1 MYLAI
6 ALAFVIGYA
15 LIALEHT
22 LHVDKAA
29 AAVLTGVTC
38 WTLLALAPELLPEA
52 VHEGL
57 DAGGGHGAAD
67 VLTSAVG
74 EHVGEIAQILF
85 FLLAAMTIVELVDAH
100 GGFELITARITTT
113 SRARLIWILG
123 VVTFFLS
130 AALDNLTT
138 AIVMATLLR
147 KLVADR
153 DDLWLLGGIVVIAAN
168 AGGAWSPIGD
178 VTTIML
184 WIGGQVTAANVVTAL
199 ILPSLVCLAVPLAI
213 ASAMRRGHV
222 TRPTAPD
229 ERLDAH
235 GEHVPVTSRE
245 RALVF
250 ALGIGGLLFVPVF
263 KTVTH
268 LPPFV
273 GMLGSLGVLWVAT
286 ELLHRGKPDL
296 YRGRLSVAA
305 VLRRV
310 DTPSVLFFLGILLAV
325 AALQTAGHLA
335 VLAEGLRQNIESPFV
350 VNGLIGLAS
359 SVVDNVPLVAGAIGM
374 YGLDAYPPDALF
386 WELLAYCAGTGG
398 SALII
403 GSAAG
408 VAIMG
413 ILKIDFAW
421 YARHVSGL
429 ALAGYG
435 AGLALLYL
443 LHG

>member
-268 LPPFV
+268 HDLSGVVDPVEGRSEAEAVTAGDFGGEFGGRAV
-273 GMLGSLGVLWVAT
+273 GPADEDARDHVA
-286 ELLHRGKPDL
+286 
-296 YRGRLSVAA
+296 
-305 VLRRV
+305 RV
-310 DTPSVLFFLGILLAV
+310 DVDLEFGVTDGERAGLGGV
-325 AALQTAGHLA
+325 GRSDGEEALDDGF
-335 VLAEGLRQNIESPFV
+335 GESPREAR
-350 VNGLIGLAS
+350 GQS
-359 SVVDNVPLVAGAIGM
+359 RDE
-374 YGLDAYPPDALF
+374 AL
-386 WELLAYCAGTGG
+386 G
-398 SALII
+398 
-403 GSAAG
+403 
-408 VAIMG
+408 
-413 ILKIDFAW
+413 
-421 YARHVSGL
+421 
-429 ALAGYG
+429 
-435 AGLALLYL
+435 
-443 LHG
+443 